1 MAPLSNI
8 DGEVLAM
15 SKRWPEPATT
25 RTSPPTRAS
34 MTLEGGFLEAWA
46 QGYNVGSFII
56 LILIVLC
63 NYRSGI
69 LLHKLILL
77 ELLLAIWHGTFIFF
91 EDPHYGWY
99 LSSTATLL
107 FISYFLHNVVAWLKI
122 RPFLPLWGSRFFIIS
137 LLCVQPFWI
146 VEAWSNFAYFNQ
158 LAIGSRVNL
167 RTRPWEALVRDPWWI
182 FTTWKLIN
190 AIKKTYT
197 FSLWTLI
204 RINRRFSVM
213 LACMILSIIFVLTD
227 AAISAAKLSA
237 SSGINPY
244 WRFALVFKCASD
256 TIFLDDFKS
265 MLDDIIAQKF
275 NSTVDTTA
283 PRRSVSQT
291 GRVANKR
298 SRSMSREEAME
309 SNMLERLR
317 TPSVSTRD
325 SQTRTSRPRFGSF
338 FSSKSNRMERE
349 ISSSSQRARETPSIH
364 LYPPEASE
372 ASYSRHPSYDSQG
385 HVELTRPV
393 HALYRN
399 HELRATESD
408 GSLLIGRL
416 V

>member
-8 DGEVLAM
+8 NGEFLAM

-137 LLCVQPFWI
+137 LICVQPFWI

-158 LAIGSRVNL
+158 LATGSRVNL

-275 NSTVDTTA
+275 NSAADTTA
-283 PRRSVSQT
+283 PRRSMSRT
-291 GRVANKR
+291 GGATNKR

-317 TPSVSTRD
+317 TPSVSTRN
-325 SQTRTSRPRFGSF
+325 SQSRSSRPKLGSF
-338 FSSKSNRMERE
+338 FSSRSNRMERE
-349 ISSSSQRARETPSIH
+349 MSSNQRARETPLIH

-408 GSLLIGRL
+408 ESLLIGRL